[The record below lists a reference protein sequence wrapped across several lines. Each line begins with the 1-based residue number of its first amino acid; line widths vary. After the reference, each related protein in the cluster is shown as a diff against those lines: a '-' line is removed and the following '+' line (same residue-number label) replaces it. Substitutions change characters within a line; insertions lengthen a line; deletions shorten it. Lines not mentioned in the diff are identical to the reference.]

1 MTNEELRSNDVMVNN
16 VIHSKYLQPNESVD
30 EMFDRL
36 IRRFSELESQQSDG
50 ISSQEIADNIR
61 DFKYIIPGGSVISSL
76 GTDALSSLSNCFVIG
91 GEYAKDSF
99 NSLTILEGQMKN
111 IYKRRGGVGLDLS
124 FLRPKGSKV
133 NNSAKVSTGAV
144 SFAESFSNTTG
155 TVGQNGRRGA
165 LMLSLSIEHP
175 DAQHFIEV
183 KKDVNKINNANLS
196 LRISDDFM
204 HAVKEGSWFVQR
216 FPLDLDIS
224 EFNKENYDY
233 NEIKNVLIPYN
244 EGYVKVVSAPE
255 LFRILTDSAWQSAEP
270 GCLFWDTIKRESNG
284 DAYSEFQTESTNPCF
299 TYDTLVMTTRGPRK
313 IGDLAREGHDV
324 EVFSYDH
331 GKIVVKT
338 AYDIRKTGTKPIVR
352 LRFLHDADFI
362 IECTSNHK
370 FLLANEEYREAGK
383 LVTSDNADK
392 IMTVIFHGTSAFNTV
407 PMTVGSVESTEEVVD
422 VFDMTV
428 EDTHNFI
435 VVKEDEH
442 QTLGVVVHN
451 CGEIPLSPY
460 DSCRLIALNLSNF
473 VSNPWGPN
481 SGIDWKQ
488 LGKSI
493 KVVTHLADD
502 IVTEEINHLNR
513 ILEKVQQNMSS
524 LDWQEVDLY
533 RKLIQVGTN
542 SRRCGIGILGLADMI
557 AKLGLTYGSPEA
569 NNIAEKVMKYI
580 AVNAYNCSLDL
591 AESRGAFP
599 KFDPDKSSGFLDRI
613 KHEGVNTRNP
623 RRNLSLLTIAP
634 TGTIS
639 MISGVSSGMEPVFSI
654 YYKRKVK
661 NNSTGDWDHYNCI
674 HPGFI
679 EWYAYT
685 ARKSYTDAAKD
696 LQEMTDRQIDKL
708 INQSPYKD
716 AVSHYIDYHDKI
728 DLQSRL
734 QSWVDH
740 SISVTMNLPSSITKD
755 EVHELYLTAHK
766 RGCKGI
772 TIYRDGSRDPV
783 VSFKSKSSTHTRP
796 ALLDAKVYRFRAG
809 NTQWNAVIG
818 LKDGNPYELFVWDT
832 SKYAQIPADITEG
845 KIVRRKSDTDEHSV
859 YDFDFSNGS
868 YPLGERS
875 CITDISEIDS
885 REHWVVS
892 KLISGFLRNNVPVS
906 EIVHSIEGLRWMN
919 SNMKSW
925 SKGICKSL
933 KEYIKDGESGHEKCP
948 ECGTEMIY
956 QSGCKSCPSCGHS
969 HCSM

>member
-1 MTNEELRSNDVMVNN
+1 MTNEELRNNDVMVNN
-16 VIHSKYLQPNESVD
+16 VIQSKYLQPNESVD
-30 EMFDRL
+30 DMFSRL
-36 IRRFSELESQQSDG
+36 IRRFSELESQQNDG
-50 ISSQEIADNIR
+50 LSPQEISDNLR
-61 DFKYIIPGGSVISSL
+61 DFRYIIPGGSVISAL
-76 GTDALSSLSNCFVIG
+76 GTNALASLSNCFVIG

-99 NSLTILEGQMKN
+99 NSLTTLEGQMKN

-124 FLRPKGSKV
+124 FLRPEGAKV
-133 NNSAKVSTGAV
+133 NNSAKFSTGAV
-144 SFAESFSNTTG
+144 SFAESFSNVTG

-175 DAQHFIEV
+175 DAQQFIEI
-183 KKDVNKINNANLS
+183 KKDVNKVNNANLS
-196 LRISDDFM
+196 LRISDNFM
-204 HAVKEGSWFVQR
+204 HAVKNKQYFVQR
-216 FPLDLDIS
+216 FPLDLEVNSSDIQDGDY
-224 EFNKENYDY
+224 EINKLYPYEDGY
-233 NEIKNVLIPYN
+233 IKIVNAY
-244 EGYVKVVSAPE
+244 E

-284 DAYSEFQTESTNPCF
+284 DAYPEFQTESTNPCF
-299 TYDTLVMTTRGPRK
+299 TYDTLVMTTKGPRK
-313 IGDLAREGHDV
+313 IGDLAHEGHDV
-324 EVFSYDH
+324 EVLSYDH

-338 AYDIRKTGTKPIVR
+338 ARDIHKTGKKPIVR
-352 LRFLHDADFI
+352 LRFLHNADFV
-362 IECTSNHK
+362 IECTGNHK
-370 FLLANEEYREAGK
+370 FMIANEEYREACK
-383 LVTSDNADK
+383 LITGSDNADRL
-392 IMTVIFHGTSAFNTV
+392 MTVQFNGLAAFNTV
-407 PMTVGSVESTEEVVD
+407 PMMVGSVESTKEVVD

-428 EDTHNFI
+428 DDTHNFI
-435 VVKEDEH
+435 VVKNDNRL
-442 QTLGVVVHN
+442 TLGVVVHN

-473 VSNPWGPN
+473 VSNPWSPT
-481 SGIDWKQ
+481 SEIDWKQ

-502 IVTEEINHLNR
+502 IVTEEINHLSR
-513 ILEKVQQNMSS
+513 ILEKVQQDMSS
-524 LDWQEVDLY
+524 LDYQEIDLY

-542 SRRCGIGILGLADMI
+542 SRRCGIGILGLADML

-569 NNIAEKVMKYI
+569 NSISEKVMKYI
-580 AVNAYNCSLDL
+580 AVNAYNCSSDL

-599 KFDPDKSSGFLDRI
+599 KFDPDKSSGFLNRI
-613 KHEGVNTRNP
+613 KYEGVNIRNP

-661 NNSTGDWDHYNCI
+661 NNTTGDWDYYNCI

-685 ARKSYTDAAKD
+685 IRKSYTDAAKE
-696 LQEMTDRQIDKL
+696 LQAMTDVQIDKL
-708 INQSPYKD
+708 INQSPYKN
-716 AVSHYIDYHDKI
+716 AVSHCIDYHDKI

-734 QSWVDH
+734 QLWVDH
-740 SISVTMNLPSSITKD
+740 SISVTMNLPSNITKD
-755 EVHELYLTAHK
+755 EVHDLYLTAHEM
-766 RGCKGI
+766 GCKGI
-772 TIYRDGSRDPV
+772 TVYREGSRDPV
-783 VSFKSKSSTHTRP
+783 ISFKSKSSTPTRP
-796 ALLDAKVYRFRAG
+796 SSLDAKVYRFRAG

-818 LKDGNPYELFVWDT
+818 LKDGSPYELFVWDT
-832 SKYAQIPADITEG
+832 SKYSQIPADVTEG

-906 EIVHSIEGLRWMN
+906 EIIHSIEGLRWTD
-919 SNMKSW
+919 SNMRSW
-925 SKGICKSL
+925 SKGICRSL

-956 QSGCKSCPSCGHS
+956 QSGCKLCPSCGHS